1 MSCSKIITK
10 REAYSNTD
18 PLQTQEKVQ
27 INNLILHLKEL
38 EKKEQMNGKNNTDK
52 TGNKW
57 NNTKKIKEKI
67 NENKSIFFEKIKFT
81 QHY

>member
-52 TGNKW
+52 TGNK
-57 NNTKKIKEKI
+57 
-67 NENKSIFFEKIKFT
+67 
-81 QHY
+81 